1 MNGAIEYSVGFRII
15 DDNLDP
21 AEITKM
27 LGIVPDDAHRKG
39 EPNTKIT
46 PKGKILHYA
55 PFNTGI
61 WIVNSHEE
69 RHEILARHI
78 KSLLDILYPLKDK
91 LAELTSRGYKMD
103 IFCGAFLNEVQQP
116 GFDISPDILLQMG
129 EMNIKIGMCIYP

>member
-1 MNGAIEYSVGFRII
+1 MNGAIKYSVGFRII

-46 PKGKILHYA
+46 SKGKILHYA
-55 PFNTGI
+55 PFSTGI
-61 WIVNSHEE
+61 WIVNSREE

-91 LAELTSRGYKMD
+91 FAELTSRGYKMD
-103 IFCGAFLNEVQQP
+103 ICCGAFLNEVQQP